1 MRLQQ
6 QQRDVPTDPSNRPAS
21 RILALTAYTVA
32 AILLL
37 AIPALFV
44 ILRIETGAAVSLA
57 EVAWVLGG
65 TLVACAAGLGVTH
78 ALPLRMVRR
87 IEDELFFK
95 AEHDV
100 LTGLLN
106 RASLRRR
113 IAEAGARAD
122 RAGTRVAVMFVD
134 LDDFKTVND
143 TMGHAAGDV
152 VLREA
157 ATRLREA
164 VRLNDLVA
172 RLGGDE
178 FALVFEDIDAH
189 GAAAVA
195 TKLLEALR
203 RPYSIEERRHELSG
217 SIGIAM
223 HRDDDNE
230 PDGLLS
236 CANLAM
242 RESKRRG
249 KSEFVFFSVDLQ
261 AQLEGRLNLQAS
273 ARAAWQKREF
283 SLHYQPIC
291 DMGLGRLSG
300 AEALLRWPEGEREGV
315 SVQAL
320 VGALEDIGLIGD
332 VGEWVID
339 ESCRQ
344 ARAWADAGLPP
355 FTMSVNVSPHQFR
368 SGEALVSAVRR
379 SLEAWGLHPS
389 RLQVEMTESAMME
402 ARNESLLTIGQLRAL
417 GVSIAVDDFG
427 TGYSSLSYLK
437 HFPVDSLK
445 IDRVFVSELS
455 ERTAEAN
462 IVVAIVQ
469 LARGLNLSVIAEGVE
484 TEAQLALLKEYGCAT
499 MQGYALAAPLPPA
512 RFESHILRSPDWLG
526 GRTQRLPVAR
536 QEEPRIDRDRTVPIR
551 SPS

>member
-1 MRLQQ
+1 VQ
-6 QQRDVPTDPSNRPAS
+6 TEASKRPAS

-37 AIPALFV
+37 AIPTLFV
-44 ILRIETGAAVSLA
+44 ILRFEAGREISAG
-57 EVAWVLGG
+57 EVAWVFAG
-65 TLVACAAGLGVTH
+65 TLAACAAGLVVTH
-78 ALPLRMVRR
+78 FLPMRMVRR

-122 RAGTRVAVMFVD
+122 RAGTKVAVMFVD

-143 TMGHAAGDV
+143 TMGHAAGDI

-157 ATRLREA
+157 ATRLRDS
-164 VRLNDLVA
+164 VRLNDVVA

-189 GAAAVA
+189 GAAAA
-195 TKLLEALR
+195 AAKLVEALR
-203 RPYSIEERRHELSG
+203 RPFLVDGRRHDISG
-217 SIGIAM
+217 SIGIAI
-223 HRDDDNE
+223 HRDDDSQ

-242 RESKRRG
+242 RECKRRG
-249 KSEFVFFSVDLQ
+249 KSEFAFFSIDLQ
-261 AQLEGRLNLQAS
+261 AQLEARLNLQSS
-273 ARAAWQKREF
+273 ARAGWQNREF

-291 DMGLGRLSG
+291 DMSIGRLSA
-300 AEALLRWPEGEREGV
+300 AEALLRWPGGEKEGV

-320 VGALEDIGLIGD
+320 VGALEDIGLIGE
-332 VGEWVID
+332 VGEWVIG
-339 ESCRQ
+339 EACRQ

-355 FTMSVNVSPHQFR
+355 FVMSVNVSPHQFR
-368 SGEALVSAVRR
+368 SGEALVSAVRGA
-379 SLEAWGLHPS
+379 LEASGLHPG

-402 ARNESLLTIGQLRAL
+402 ARSESLLTIGQLKAL

-455 ERTAEAN
+455 ESTAEAN

-484 TEAQLALLKEYGCAT
+484 TEKQLELLKEYGCPT
-499 MQGYALAAPLPPA
+499 MQGYAIGRPLSAAH
-512 RFESHILRSPDWLG
+512 FEEHVLRKRDAMS
-526 GRTQRLPVAR
+526 RTQRVPVAAH
-536 QEEPRIDRDRTVPIR
+536 EEGDDERGDRTIPAGR
-551 SPS
+551 